1 MHDDKSGK
9 EHYAK
14 YDDLKLASTNDSNM
28 PSYEPP
34 KEASKEAK
42 QADKAKP
49 VNFHVQNV
57 RHRIICDECGK
68 PRAIVSAKKPKP
80 DVLKLLEAYCEMNDY
95 VCGAKL
101 VPDDHPLA

>member
-1 MHDDKSGK
+1 MRLAIARGVQIRRLWRPGVTLRLVPLPMHDDKSGK

-14 YDDLKLASTNDSNM
+14 YDDLKLAPTNYSDM

-34 KEASKEAK
+34 KVASKEAK

-49 VNFHVQNV
+49 VNFHVQKV

-68 PRAIVSAKKPKP
+68 PRTIV
-80 DVLKLLEAYCEMNDY
+80 
-95 VCGAKL
+95 
-101 VPDDHPLA
+101 